1 MARFELKL
9 PKMGE
14 SVAEATIT
22 NWLKEVG
29 DRIEVD
35 EAVLEIA
42 TDKVDSE
49 IPSEVSGVLVE
60 KLFQK
65 DDLVQVGQ
73 TLGIIETEGG
83 AFGVA
88 QEAPA
93 VVEAP
98 TSAAPA
104 VEAVAKT
111 VEHARE
117 FVAAPAAVIPS
128 VAPVGGQAVEGQ
140 PQDYTHSEKF
150 FSPLVRNIA
159 KEEGISVAELESIAG
174 TGNEGR
180 VTKNDLLDYIKNK
193 VNAPV
198 AAAPAPVAPAVPQP
212 QVVTPSAVEVPQQTQ
227 PQFVTPSAVEVSQ
240 PTTDNRQP
248 AATKAA
254 PVSVN
259 GQDEIVEMDRMR
271 KLIAGYMIQ
280 SVQTSAHVQS
290 FIEVDVT
297 AIWDWREKNKNA
309 FEKREGEKLTFTPI
323 FMEIVAKALKDFPM
337 MNISVDGD
345 YIVKKKNINLGMA
358 AALPNGNLIVPVIK
372 NADQLNLLGMA
383 KAVNDLGNRAKA
395 GKLKPDD
402 TQGGTYTVTNV
413 GTFGSV
419 FGTPIINQP
428 QVGILAL
435 GAIRKVPAVIE
446 TPEGDFIGIRKKMFL
461 SHSYDHRV
469 VDGALGG
476 SFVKRVAEYMEA
488 FDENRSF

>member
-1 MARFELKL
+1 MAKFELKL

-22 NWLKEVG
+22 NWLKKVG
-29 DRIEVD
+29 DPIEAD

-49 IPSEVSGVLVE
+49 VPSEVSGVLSE
-60 KLFQK
+60 ILFNV
-65 DDLVQVGQ
+65 DDVVKVGQ
-73 TLGIIETEGG
+73 TIAYIEVSGG
-83 AFGVA
+83 V
-88 QEAPA
+88 

-98 TSAAPA
+98 KEEAPA
-104 VEAVAKT
+104 SVAEIEKT
-111 VEHARE
+111 VETAQQA
-117 FVAAPAAVIPS
+117 VAAP
-128 VAPVGGQAVEGQ
+128 
-140 PQDYTHSEKF
+140 QDFSGSDKF
-150 FSPLVRNIA
+150 FSPLVKNIA
-159 KEEGISVAELESIAG
+159 KEEGVSVAELESIQG
-174 TGNEGR
+174 SGKDGR
-180 VTKNDLLDYIKNK
+180 VTKDDILGYVANRKEPK
-193 VNAPV
+193 AVSQQAPAQV
-198 AAAPAPVAPAVPQP
+198 SATPAASAPAPK
-212 QVVTPSAVEVPQQTQ
+212 
-227 PQFVTPSAVEVSQ
+227 
-240 PTTDNRQP
+240 
-248 AATKAA
+248 AATAV

-259 GQDEIVEMDRMR
+259 GGDEIVEMDRMR
-271 KLIAGYMIQ
+271 KLISGYMVA

-297 AIWDWREKNKNA
+297 NIVKWRDKVKNA

-323 FMEIVAKALKDFPM
+323 FMEAVAKALKDFPG
-337 MNISVDGD
+337 MNISVDGEF
-345 YIVKKKNINLGMA
+345 IIKRKNINLGMA

-372 NADQLNLLGMA
+372 NADQLNLVGMA

-446 TPEGDFIGIRKKMFL
+446 TPEGDFIGIRQKMFL

-476 SFVKRVAEYMEA
+476 SFVKRVADYLEA
-488 FDENRSF
+488 FDVNRDY

>member
-1 MARFELKL
+1 MAKFELKL

-22 NWLKEVG
+22 NWLKNVG
-29 DRIEVD
+29 DAISAD

-49 IPSEVSGVLVE
+49 VPSEVSGVLTE
-60 KLFQK
+60 LLFQVNDVVK
-65 DDLVQVGQ
+65 VGQ
-73 TLGIIETEGG
+73 TIAIIETEGG
-83 AFGVA
+83 AVVA
-88 QEAPA
+88 PVSKEEVAPVA
-93 VVEAP
+93 EVVKTIEVASA
-98 TSAAPA
+98 TAAPA
-104 VEAVAKT
+104 D
-111 VEHARE
+111 
-117 FVAAPAAVIPS
+117 FS
-128 VAPVGGQAVEGQ
+128 SS
-140 PQDYTHSEKF
+140 DKF
-150 FSPLVRNIA
+150 FSPLVKNIA
-159 KEEGISVAELESIAG
+159 NAEGISVSELEGIAG
-174 TGNEGR
+174 SGKDGR
-180 VTKNDLLDYIKNK
+180 VTKEDILNYIKSRGNQPTA
-193 VNAPV
+193 VAQPV
-198 AAAPAPVAPAVPQP
+198 VT
-212 QVVTPSAVEVPQQTQ
+212 TPSAAPK
-227 PQFVTPSAVEVSQ
+227 
-240 PTTDNRQP
+240 TTAP
-248 AATKAA
+248 IAT

-259 GQDEIVEMDRMR
+259 GGDEIVEMDRMR
-271 KLIAGYMIQ
+271 KLISGYMVA

-297 AIWDWREKNKNA
+297 NIVKRRDRVKNA

-323 FMEIVAKALKDFPM
+323 FMEAVAKALKDFPG
-337 MNISVDGD
+337 MNISVDGEF
-345 YIVKKKNINLGMA
+345 IIKRKNINLGMA

-372 NADQLNLLGMA
+372 NADQLNLVGMA

-446 TPEGDFIGIRKKMFL
+446 TPEGDFIGIRQKMFL

-476 SFVKRVAEYMEA
+476 SFVKRVAEYLEA
-488 FDENRSF
+488 FDVNREY

>member
-1 MARFELKL
+1 MAKFELKL

-22 NWLKEVG
+22 NWLKNVG
-29 DRIEVD
+29 DHIAAD

-49 IPSEVSGVLVE
+49 VPSEVSGTLTE
-60 KLFQK
+60 ILFQVN
-65 DDLVQVGQ
+65 DVVQVGQ
-73 TLGIIETEGG
+73 TIAYIETEGG
-83 AFGVA
+83 VA
-88 QEAPA
+88 VDAPK
-93 VVEAP
+93 EE
-98 TSAAPA
+98 TTAAN
-104 VEAVAKT
+104 VQAVAKS
-111 VEHARE
+111 VEAAKE
-117 FVAAPAAVIPS
+117 TTAPAAV
-128 VAPVGGQAVEGQ
+128 
-140 PQDYTHSEKF
+140 DYADSDKF
-150 FSPLVRNIA
+150 YSPLVKNIA
-159 KEEGISVAELESIAG
+159 KEEGVSLAELESIAG
-174 TGNEGR
+174 TGKDGR
-180 VTKNDLLDYIKNK
+180 VTKTDILDFIKNRG
-193 VNAPV
+193 NQSQAGSQPQ
-198 AAAPAPVAPAVPQP
+198 AAAP
-212 QVVTPSAVEVPQQTQ
+212 S
-227 PQFVTPSAVEVSQ
+227 
-240 PTTDNRQP
+240 RQP
-248 AATKAA
+248 ETSNPKPEIQKAA

-271 KLIAGYMIQ
+271 KLISGYMVQ

-297 AIWDWREKNKNA
+297 NIVKWRDKVKNA

-323 FMEIVAKALKDFPM
+323 FMEAVAKALKDFPM
-337 MNISVDGD
+337 MNISVDGE
-345 YIVKKKNINLGMA
+345 YIIKKKNINLGMA

-372 NADQLNLLGMA
+372 NADQLNLVGMA

-446 TPEGDFIGIRKKMFL
+446 TPEGDFIGIRQKMFL

-476 SFVKRVAEYMEA
+476 SFVKRVADYLEA
-488 FDENRSF
+488 FDVNRDF

>member
-1 MARFELKL
+1 MAKFELKL

-22 NWLKEVG
+22 NWLKNVG
-29 DRIEVD
+29 ETIEMD

-49 IPSEVSGVLVE
+49 VPSEVSGTLTE
-60 KLFQK
+60 ILFNV
-65 DDLVQVGQ
+65 DDVVQVGQ
-73 TLGIIETEGG
+73 TIAIIETEGS
-83 AFGVA
+83 AVA
-88 QEAPA
+88 ATPVAEVVSAPVA
-93 VVEAP
+93 
-98 TSAAPA
+98 A
-104 VEAVAKT
+104 VEK
-111 VEHARE
+111 
-117 FVAAPAAVIPS
+117 
-128 VAPVGGQAVEGQ
+128 AVEEAKETVSSA
-140 PQDYTHSEKF
+140 DFSDSDKF
-150 FSPLVRNIA
+150 FSPLVKNIA
-159 KEEGISVAELESIAG
+159 KEEGISLAELESI
-174 TGNEGR
+174 TGSGKDGR
-180 VTKNDLLDYIKNK
+180 VNKEDILNYIKNRGSQPA
-193 VNAPV
+193 VVAPVPSTPV
-198 AAAPAPVAPAVPQP
+198 AAVKEAP
-212 QVVTPSAVEVPQQTQ
+212 
-227 PQFVTPSAVEVSQ
+227 
-240 PTTDNRQP
+240 
-248 AATKAA
+248 KAA

-259 GQDEIVEMDRMR
+259 GGDEIVEMDRMR
-271 KLIAGYMIQ
+271 KLISGYMVA

-297 AIWDWREKNKNA
+297 NIVKWRDKHKAA

-323 FMEIVAKALKDFPM
+323 MMEAVAKALKDFPG

-345 YIVKKKNINLGMA
+345 YIIKRKNINLGMA

-372 NADQLNLLGMA
+372 NADQLNLVGMA
-383 KAVNDLGNRAKA
+383 KAVNDLGGRAKA

-446 TPEGDFIGIRKKMFL
+446 TPEGDFIGIRQKMFL

-476 SFVKRVAEYMEA
+476 SFVKRVADYLEA
-488 FDENRSF
+488 FDVNRDV

>member
-1 MARFELKL
+1 
-9 PKMGE
+9 MGE

-22 NWLKEVG
+22 NWLKNVG
-29 DRIEVD
+29 DHIAAD

-49 IPSEVSGVLVE
+49 VPSEVSGTLTE
-60 KLFQK
+60 ILFK
-65 DDLVQVGQ
+65 VNDVVQVGQ
-73 TLGIIETEGG
+73 TIAYIETEGG
-83 AFGVA
+83 VVID
-88 QEAPA
+88 APA
-93 VVEAP
+93 E
-98 TSAAPA
+98 TTTAANVQA
-104 VEAVAKT
+104 IEKT
-111 VEHARE
+111 VEAAATA
-117 FVAAPAAVIPS
+117 VAAPVDFSA
-128 VAPVGGQAVEGQ
+128 
-140 PQDYTHSEKF
+140 SEKF
-150 FSPLVRNIA
+150 FSPLVKNIA
-159 KEEGISVAELESIAG
+159 KEEGISLEELEALNG
-174 TGNEGR
+174 TGKEGR
-180 VTKNDLLDYIKNK
+180 VTKNDILDYVKTRGTQP
-193 VNAPV
+193 VQTAPV
-198 AAAPAPVAPAVPQP
+198 AIQQPATNNQ
-212 QVVTPSAVEVPQQTQ
+212 
-227 PQFVTPSAVEVSQ
+227 
-240 PTTDNRQP
+240 QP
-248 AATKAA
+248 AAKAA

-259 GQDEIVEMDRMR
+259 GGDEIVEMDRMR
-271 KLIAGYMIQ
+271 KLISGYMVQ

-297 AIWDWREKNKNA
+297 NIVKWRDKVKTS

-323 FMEIVAKALKDFPM
+323 FMEAVAKALKDFPG

-345 YIVKKKNINLGMA
+345 YIIKKKNINLGMA

-372 NADQLNLLGMA
+372 NADQLNLVGMA

-446 TPEGDFIGIRKKMFL
+446 TPDGDFIGIRQKMFL

-476 SFVKRVAEYMEA
+476 SFVKRVAEYLEA
-488 FDENRSF
+488 FDANRDY

>member
-22 NWLKEVG
+22 NWLKQVG
-29 DRIEVD
+29 DKIEMD

-49 IPSEVSGVLVE
+49 VPSEVAGILVE
-60 KLFQK
+60 QLFSK
-65 DDLVQVGQ
+65 DDLVKVGQ
-73 TLGIIETEGG
+73 TIAIIETEGG
-83 AFGVA
+83 
-88 QEAPA
+88 ENA
-93 VVEAP
+93 VVSKQETVSFIIPNEETASPKGKETIP
-98 TSAAPA
+98 T
-104 VEAVAKT
+104 
-111 VEHARE
+111 
-117 FVAAPAAVIPS
+117 
-128 VAPVGGQAVEGQ
+128 EGKKLL
-140 PQDYTHSEKF
+140 PNHYVDSDKF
-150 FSPLVRNIA
+150 FSPLVKNIA
-159 KEEGISVAELESIAG
+159 HEEGVSVIELEKILG
-174 TGNEGR
+174 TGKDGR
-180 VTKNDLLDYIKNK
+180 VTKDDILNFVAVKK
-193 VNAPV
+193 AEESNANLNVESWKKIEIPTEKIEPLKQV
-198 AAAPAPVAPAVPQP
+198 STPEVVVQKAAA
-212 QVVTPSAVEVPQQTQ
+212 
-227 PQFVTPSAVEVSQ
+227 VSQ
-240 PTTDNRQP
+240 PPT
-248 AATKAA
+248 
-254 PVSVN
+254 SVN
-259 GQDEIVEMDRMR
+259 GGDEIIEMDRMR
-271 KLIAGYMIQ
+271 KLISGYMVA

-297 AIWDWREKNKNA
+297 NIVKWRDKVKNV
-309 FEKREGEKLTFTPI
+309 FEKREGEKLTYTPI
-323 FMEIVAKALKDFPM
+323 FMEAVAKAIKDFPGI
-337 MNISVDGD
+337 NISVDGD
-345 YIVKKKNINLGMA
+345 YIIKKKNINLGMA

-372 NADQLNLLGMA
+372 NADQLNLVGMA

-446 TPEGDFIGIRKKMFL
+446 TPEGDFIGIRQKMFL

-476 SFVKRVAEYMEA
+476 SFVKRVAEYLEA
-488 FDENRSF
+488 FDINREV

>member
-1 MARFELKL
+1 MARYELKL

-22 NWLKEVG
+22 NWLKQVG
-29 DRIEVD
+29 DSIAAD

-49 IPSEVSGVLVE
+49 VPSEVSGTLVE
-60 KLFQK
+60 QLFQK

-73 TLGIIETEGG
+73 TIAIIETAGDAPAAAPVAEVAAAVATIEQTVSVAKDLVTAPDFKSSDRFYSPLVKNIAKTEGVSLAELDMISG
-83 AFGVA
+83 SGKDNRVTKDDLLKFIENRKSAP
-88 QEAPA
+88 QAPA
-93 VVEAP
+93 VAP
-98 TSAAPA
+98 
-104 VEAVAKT
+104 
-111 VEHARE
+111 
-117 FVAAPAAVIPS
+117 
-128 VAPVGGQAVEGQ
+128 Q
-140 PQDYTHSEKF
+140 
-150 FSPLVRNIA
+150 
-159 KEEGISVAELESIAG
+159 
-174 TGNEGR
+174 
-180 VTKNDLLDYIKNK
+180 
-193 VNAPV
+193 V
-198 AAAPAPVAPAVPQP
+198 AAAP
-212 QVVTPSAVEVPQQTQ
+212 VVSAVSEAPK
-227 PQFVTPSAVEVSQ
+227 AV
-240 PTTDNRQP
+240 
-248 AATKAA
+248 

-259 GQDEIVEMDRMR
+259 GADEIVEMDRMR
-271 KLIAGYMIQ
+271 KLISGYMVA

-297 AIWDWREKNKNA
+297 NIVKWRDKVKTA

-323 FMEIVAKALKDFPM
+323 FMEAVAKALKDFPM

-345 YIVKKKNINLGMA
+345 YIIKKKNINLGMA

-372 NADQLNLLGMA
+372 NADQLNLVGMA

-446 TPEGDFIGIRKKMFL
+446 TPEGDFIGIRQKMFL

-476 SFVKRVAEYMEA
+476 SFVKRVADYLEA
-488 FDENRSF
+488 FDVNRDF

>member
-29 DRIEVD
+29 DKIEAD

-49 IPSEVSGVLVE
+49 VPSEVSGILVE
-60 KLFQK
+60 QLFSK

-73 TLGIIETEGG
+73 TIAIIETEGD
-83 AFGVA
+83 
-88 QEAPA
+88 APA
-93 VVEAP
+93 VK
-98 TSAAPA
+98 A
-104 VEAVAKT
+104 VEEQAFAAEVAEIENTIET
-111 VEHARE
+111 VKDTFTTPKDFTA
-117 FVAAPAAVIPS
+117 S
-128 VAPVGGQAVEGQ
+128 
-140 PQDYTHSEKF
+140 DKF
-150 FSPLVRNIA
+150 FSPLVKNIA
-159 KEEGISVAELESIAG
+159 KEEGISIAELESIAG
-174 TGNEGR
+174 SGKDGR
-180 VTKNDLLDYIKNK
+180 VTKEDILKYIENRKSGVETPK
-193 VNAPV
+193 AVVEAPKATQPV
-198 AAAPAPVAPAVPQP
+198 AAPVQKSQQAV
-212 QVVTPSAVEVPQQTQ
+212 
-227 PQFVTPSAVEVSQ
+227 
-240 PTTDNRQP
+240 
-248 AATKAA
+248 

-259 GQDEIVEMDRMR
+259 GGDEIIEMDRMR
-271 KLIAGYMIQ
+271 KLISGYMTA

-297 AIWDWREKNKNA
+297 NIVKWREKVKTA

-323 FMEIVAKALKDFPM
+323 MMEAVAKALKDFPG

-345 YIVKKKNINLGMA
+345 YIIKKKNINLGMA

-372 NADQLNLLGMA
+372 NADQLNLVGMA

-446 TPEGDFIGIRKKMFL
+446 TPEGDFIGIRQKMFL

-476 SFVKRVAEYMEA
+476 SFVKRVAEYLEA
-488 FDENRSF
+488 FDVDRDY

>member
-29 DRIEVD
+29 DKIEAD

-49 IPSEVSGVLVE
+49 VPSEVSGILVE
-60 KLFQK
+60 QLFGK

-73 TLGIIETEGG
+73 TIAIIETEGG
-83 AFGVA
+83 DEPSAVTNKVEEVA
-88 QEAPA
+88 VRAEVA
-93 VVEAP
+93 EIEK
-98 TSAAPA
+98 TI
-104 VEAVAKT
+104 EAVKET
-111 VEHARE
+111 VTT
-117 FVAAPAAVIPS
+117 S
-128 VAPVGGQAVEGQ
+128 
-140 PQDYTHSEKF
+140 QDFSSSDKF
-150 FSPLVRNIA
+150 YSPLVKNIA
-159 KEEGISVAELESIAG
+159 KEEGVSLNGLENIAG
-174 TGNEGR
+174 SGKDGR
-180 VTKNDLLDYIKNK
+180 VTKEDILKYVEARKSGSVQVPQAVETAPK
-193 VNAPV
+193 VTVETPKAEAPKAVEPV
-198 AAAPAPVAPAVPQP
+198 AQKSQQAV
-212 QVVTPSAVEVPQQTQ
+212 
-227 PQFVTPSAVEVSQ
+227 
-240 PTTDNRQP
+240 
-248 AATKAA
+248 

-259 GQDEIVEMDRMR
+259 GADEIVEMDRMR
-271 KLIAGYMIQ
+271 KLISGYMTA

-297 AIWDWREKNKNA
+297 NIVKWRDKVKTA

-323 FMEIVAKALKDFPM
+323 MMEAVAKALKDFPG

-345 YIVKKKNINLGMA
+345 YIIKKKNINLGMA

-372 NADQLNLLGMA
+372 NADQLNLVGMA

-446 TPEGDFIGIRKKMFL
+446 TPEGDFIGIRQKMFL

-476 SFVKRVAEYMEA
+476 SFVKRVAEYLEA
-488 FDENRSF
+488 FDVDRDF